1 MNGIKHIISLK
12 QLNYTSP
19 NAIIDNATLALAIP
33 SGIANAFN
41 KYFSTT
47 AIDIQSFF
55 RYSKKQF
62 FDVRFQSFGF

>member
-12 QLNYTSP
+12 HLNYTSP
-19 NAIIDNATLALAIP
+19 NAIIDNATLTGP

-62 FDVRFQSFGF
+62 FDVRFQSFDF